1 MSAINRQQP
10 NMKNLKALLLTLI
23 LGTQLP
29 IGQAKY
35 LPMPDSGP
43 SNCRYPAG
51 DSWCANNYRQNP
63 YAFSDECLRGNGS
76 NAAVKSALQNEL
88 SIEGAVIRGIK
99 QIVQDS
105 PNHFSV
111 DFTWS
116 IDGSVYSCSGEAVTN
131 NSKEIIGAS
140 IPYVCYR
147 AYMEN

>member
-1 MSAINRQQP
+1 MN
-10 NMKNLKALLLTLI
+10 NFKALLLTLI
-23 LGTQLP
+23 VGTQLP
-29 IGQAKY
+29 IAQAKC

-51 DSWCANNYRQNP
+51 DSWCANNDRQNP

-88 SIEGAVIRGIK
+88 SVEGAVIRSIK
-99 QIVQDS
+99 QIVQDA
-105 PNHFSV
+105 PNQFSV

-116 IDGSVYSCSGEAVTN
+116 IDGLNYSCSGSVTTN
-131 NSKEIIGAS
+131 KMNQVVQAS

-147 AYMEN
+147 QYLD